1 MSLLA
6 SSLQGSDPNAV
17 NQNVPPAQMATAVF
31 VFRQIICLL
40 FLTAWLV
47 MFCFDNFFD
56 QGEVL
61 IPFWFNALAVG
72 VLAFSLGV
80 NVENL
85 VSFKGISII
94 PTTAQQQQQPQYQ
107 PQPQPQPQPQQPRP
121 YVPPDARQ

>member
-1 MSLLA
+1 LA
-6 SSLQGSDPNAV
+6 SLSQGSGP

-94 PTTAQQQQQPQYQ
+94 PTTTEQ
-107 PQPQPQPQPQQPRP
+107 PQPQYASPAPAPPSQQPTRPAP
-121 YVPPDARQ
+121 YVPPEARQ

>member
-1 MSLLA
+1 
-6 SSLQGSDPNAV
+6 
-17 NQNVPPAQMATAVF
+17 MATAVF

-40 FLTAWLV
+40 FLTAWLI

-85 VSFKGISII
+85 VSFKGVSIV
-94 PTTAQQQQQPQYQ
+94 PVSTEQQPAQQPQ
-107 PQPQPQPQPQQPRP
+107 PARP
-121 YVPPDARQ
+121 YVPPEARR